1 MNRGIRL
8 FPAALCL
15 VSASCAPRLI
25 TLPSGAGSAFPDYAR
40 TYELATERCRGVR
53 SMAAVLSIS
62 GKAGNHRLRA
72 KLDAGFEAPARV
84 RLEFPA
90 PGKPIFVY
98 VAIGEDATL
107 VLPRERRVLRGA
119 PPAATLE
126 ALAGVAIGPE
136 DLRTIIAGCGF
147 ATGAATAGRAFDRA
161 SVAVDSGEAT
171 SWLQEVNG
179 GWQIVA
185 SVRGA
190 LEVRYTDYQMGRPL
204 TIRLR
209 AAPGRADGQAAPTT
223 DLTIRLSQ
231 VDINE
236 PLGADVFQVEVAPDA
251 TPMTLDELRE
261 AGPLGR

>member
-8 FPAALCL
+8 LLAALCL
-15 VSASCAPRLI
+15 ATASCAPRLV
-25 TLPSGAGSAFPDYAR
+25 TLPSGAGSAYPDYAR
-40 TYELATERCRGVR
+40 PYELATEGCRGVR
-53 SMAAVLSIS
+53 SMVAVLSIS

-107 VLPRERRVLRGA
+107 VLPREGRVLRGA

-136 DLRTIIAGCGF
+136 DLRTIVAGCGF
-147 ATGAATAGRAFDRA
+147 ATGPATAGRSFDSA
-161 SVAVDSGEAT
+161 WVAVDSGGAT

-179 GWQIVA
+179 AWRMTA
-185 SVRGA
+185 SVRGSV
-190 LEVRYTDYQMGRPL
+190 EVRYADFQVGRPA

-209 AAPGRADGQAAPTT
+209 AVPGRGDGQASTVT

-236 PLGADVFQVEVAPDA
+236 PLGADAFHVEVAPDA
-251 TPMTLDELRE
+251 TPMTLEQLRE

>member
-1 MNRGIRL
+1 VNRRIRL
-8 FPAALCL
+8 LPAALCL
-15 VSASCAPRLI
+15 VTASCAPRLV

-53 SMAAVLSIS
+53 SMAAVLAIS
-62 GKAGNHRLRA
+62 GRAGGHRLRA

-107 VLPRERRVLRGA
+107 VLPREGRVLRGA
-119 PPAATLE
+119 SPAATLE
-126 ALAGVAIGPE
+126 ALAGVAIDPE
-136 DLRTIIAGCGF
+136 DLRTIVAGCGF
-147 ATGAATAGRAFDRA
+147 ATGAATAGRAFDRVW
-161 SVAVDSGEAT
+161 VAVDSGGAT
-171 SWLQEVNG
+171 SWLQQVNG
-179 GWQIVA
+179 AWQMTA

-190 LEVRYTDYQMGRPL
+190 VEVRYADFQVGRPA

-209 AAPGRADGQAAPTT
+209 ASPGRGDGKDAPLT

-236 PLGADVFQVEVAPDA
+236 PLGADAFRVEVAPDA
-251 TPMTLDELRE
+251 TPMTLEQLRE

>member
-1 MNRGIRL
+1 VNRRIRL
-8 FPAALCL
+8 LPTALCL
-15 VSASCAPRLI
+15 VTASCAPRLV
-25 TLPSGAGSAFPDYAR
+25 TLPSGTGSAFPNYAPA
-40 TYELATERCRGVR
+40 YAQATERCRSVR
-53 SMAAVLSIS
+53 TMAAVLSIS
-62 GKAGNHRLRA
+62 GRAGNHRLRA

-90 PGKPIFVY
+90 PGKPIFTY

-107 VLPRERRVLRGA
+107 VLPREGRVLRNA

-126 ALAGVAIGPE
+126 ALAGVAIGPD

-147 ATGAATAGRAFDRA
+147 ATEPPTGGRAFDRA
-161 SVAVDSGEAT
+161 WVAVDSGNAT
-171 SWLQEVNG
+171 SWLEQFDG
-179 GWQIVA
+179 AWRLTA
-185 SVRGA
+185 AVRGA
-190 LEVRYTDYQMGRPL
+190 VEVRYADFQSGRPG

-209 AAPGRADGQAAPTT
+209 ALPGRGAGEGGAVS

-236 PLGADVFQVEVAPDA
+236 ALGPEVFQVDVAPNA
-251 TPMTLDELRE
+251 MPMTLADLRE

>member
-1 MNRGIRL
+1 VNRRIRL
-8 FPAALCL
+8 LPAALCL
-15 VSASCAPRLI
+15 VTASCAPRLV
-25 TLPSGAGSAFPDYAR
+25 TLPSSAGSAFPDYAR
-40 TYELATERCRGVR
+40 TYEQATERCRAVR
-53 SMAAVLSIS
+53 TMAAVLSIS

-90 PGKPIFVY
+90 PGRPIFTY
-98 VAIGEDATL
+98 VAVGEDATL
-107 VLPRERRVLRGA
+107 VLPREGRVLRNA

-136 DLRTIIAGCGF
+136 DLRTIVAGCGF
-147 ATGAATAGRAFDRA
+147 ATGAATGGRAFDGA
-161 SVAVDSGEAT
+161 WVSVDFGNAT
-171 SWLQEVNG
+171 SWLQQVDG
-179 GWQIVA
+179 IWQMTA
-185 SVRGA
+185 AVRGTV
-190 LEVRYTDYQMGRPL
+190 EVRYADFQAGLPA

-209 AAPGRADGQAAPTT
+209 ATPERKAGEAASIT

-236 PLGADVFQVEVAPDA
+236 PLGDEVFRVEVAADA
-251 TPMTLDELRE
+251 MPMTLEQLRE